1 MHNITPPSPTDHP
14 LLAAT
19 VTAICLIATVAYH
32 LRSGRENEEAKVR
45 RGQEVEQERG
55 RGERRV
61 AEERDLSVR
70 RGGSTRHKRARQW
83 RRRRGGESLIVRS
96 RNASTGRRGSRSTT
110 PVPPSSS
117 TTSFDDQMV
126 VDETAPPLTTD
137 EEVELFGEETA
148 GAEEFTVLST
158 VAEYY
163 ENRRQLEAM
172 SPEELVAEL
181 RRNAKESR
189 EPTPALRWEDEE
201 SDYGVDDPA
210 AYADY
215 YVDRQGLPLTPN
227 QHPSK
232 KRRNSVG

>member
-1 MHNITPPSPTDHP
+1 MASTAQPSLPAPTRSTVMEINGRGSISSRQVSHTGAWKHPDNRMAPYPAPQAARSLANRLGARPSGP
-14 LLAAT
+14 LL
-19 VTAICLIATVAYH
+19 
-32 LRSGRENEEAKVR
+32 GRL
-45 RGQEVEQERG
+45 EQ
-55 RGERRV
+55 V
-61 AEERDLSVR
+61 AESSGFSQVV
-70 RGGSTRHKRARQW
+70 
-83 RRRRGGESLIVRS
+83 SLGLHR
-96 RNASTGRRGSRSTT
+96 SRSTT

-148 GAEEFTVLST
+148 GAEEFAGT
-158 VAEYY
+158 AEYY

-172 SPEELVAEL
+172 TPEELVAEL
-181 RRNAKESR
+181 RRNAESR

-215 YVDRQGLPLTPN
+215 YVDRQGLPLTPD